1 MGGALNCSDSELCT
15 YLQALVEGYLP
26 TYYSDTNQ
34 CVQSR
39 SMDIASKS
47 YQQGKKTIAFPGF
60 QSLAMSRPLTENR
73 GGALLMS
80 YQEDF
85 HAKTYQPQA
94 METELMGS
102 DLASGHSL
110 QGSLARFDPVSFT
123 WKTVQLSLFED
134 LEQSLETWPRWGLM
148 LHGVCWELTSPVL
161 TTGETE
167 SGLLPTPLATD
178 WKGGTTA
185 ARKDNG
191 KLRFDQWRDYIK
203 LEYGM
208 TYPHP
213 THSELRMG
221 WPTEWTDLK
230 PLGMD
235 RFQAWQQ
242 QHSVYC
248 EADE

>member
-1 MGGALNCSDSELCT
+1 
-15 YLQALVEGYLP
+15 
-26 TYYSDTNQ
+26 
-34 CVQSR
+34 
-39 SMDIASKS
+39 
-47 YQQGKKTIAFPGF
+47 
-60 QSLAMSRPLTENR
+60 
-73 GGALLMS
+73 
-80 YQEDF
+80 
-85 HAKTYQPQA
+85 
-94 METELMGS
+94 
-102 DLASGHSL
+102 
-110 QGSLARFDPVSFT
+110 
-123 WKTVQLSLFED
+123 
-134 LEQSLETWPRWGLM
+134 M

-242 QHSVYC
+242 QHSISL
-248 EADE
+248 EGK